1 MSSLSNFISILKNYP
16 LAIIC
21 FVVVAVC
28 GAVIFLR
35 SGNLV
40 ELYAHEADLNSR
52 IRTINQN
59 IKNAKDLEQQVQE
72 VELLVEQI
80 EARLF
85 DREQRAININFF
97 YDLED
102 RMEVR
107 IANISQMPS
116 EDSTYAKGG
125 PRELKLH
132 STIAYNMSLNG
143 KFDEIL
149 RFMYE
154 LYRVEPLIRVADF
167 QIATANLNS
176 NEGEL
181 EARLRLVVLAE
192 KANP

>member
-1 MSSLSNFISILKNYP
+1 
-16 LAIIC
+16 
-21 FVVVAVC
+21 VVVC

-40 ELYAHEADLNSR
+40 ELYAHEADLNTR

-102 RMEVR
+102 RMDVR

-132 STIAYNMSLNG
+132 STIAYSMSLNG